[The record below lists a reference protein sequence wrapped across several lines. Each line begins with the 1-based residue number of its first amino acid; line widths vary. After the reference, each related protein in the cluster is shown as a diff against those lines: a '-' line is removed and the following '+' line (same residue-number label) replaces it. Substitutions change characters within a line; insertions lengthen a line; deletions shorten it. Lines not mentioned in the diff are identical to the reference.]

1 MAVFQRID
9 INLVASLYLGVVLF
23 LAFHRLDRKDPFNR
37 LFFKACALILSMS
50 LFEAA
55 TCLLNHNPAGW
66 AAALSTVLHM
76 FLFAVAPLM
85 TYYWYLLTDTLTRHG
100 DVREIHSR
108 WRSMF
113 PVFVVFVL
121 TALSPF
127 FGFVFSIDAA
137 GVYHRGPLF
146 VIDLLVTYAYLML
159 GFLLTLIRRRD
170 LTGQD
175 GLFLVLICLM
185 PLIGG
190 LIQGLFYGALL
201 MWASSALA
209 LTIMYLYLQ
218 ERMMQTDWQTG
229 AWTRHSFEYNL
240 SQRLRQGVGKPFGIA
255 YVDIDN
261 LKQINDRYGHREG
274 DETIKATVR
283 VIKSAL
289 RKGDAVARLGGDE
302 FAVFLELDNSD
313 ALEKVIQRIH
323 QAVERHND
331 TSGKAYRLSLSIGA
345 ELFREGADA
354 SVEEI
359 ISQADRKMYERK
371 REKKR
376 EEAGAETGAPT
387 VP

>member
-9 INLVASLYLGVVLF
+9 INLIASVYLGVVLF

-37 LFFKACALILSMS
+37 LFIKACVLILSMS

-55 TCLLNHNPAGW
+55 TCLLNRNPAGW
-66 AAALSTVLHM
+66 ARTASTVMHL
-76 FLFAVAPLM
+76 FLFSVAPLM
-85 TYYWYLLTDTLTRHG
+85 TYYWYLLTNTLTRLG
-100 DVREIHSR
+100 DVREIHGS
-108 WRSMF
+108 WKTMF
-113 PVFVVFVL
+113 PVYVVFLL
-121 TALSPF
+121 TFLSPI
-127 FGFVFSIDAA
+127 FGFVFSIDDA
-137 GVYHRGPLF
+137 GVYHRGPF
-146 VIDLLVTYAYLML
+146 FFIDLLVTYAYLML
-159 GFLLTLIRRRD
+159 GFLLTVARRKD
-170 LTGQD
+170 LPGHD

-185 PLIGG
+185 PMIGG
-190 LIQGLFYGALL
+190 LLQGLFYGFLL

-209 LTIMYLYLQ
+209 LSIMYLYLQ
-218 ERMMQTDWQTG
+218 ERMMQTDFQTG

-274 DETIKATVR
+274 DDAIKATVR

-302 FAVFLELDNSD
+302 FAVFLELDNSES
-313 ALEKVIQRIH
+313 LEKVVERIH
-323 QAVERHND
+323 QAVEGHNGA
-331 TSGKAYRLSLSIGA
+331 SGKAYPLSLSIGA
-345 ELFREGADA
+345 ELFCEGADA

-359 ISQADRKMYERK
+359 ISRADRKMYERK

-376 EEAGAETGAPT
+376 DEAARKTDAPSG
-387 VP
+387 